1 MKTEYS
7 CEQCKNKLFDLVG
20 SELPPLEQQ
29 LVDKHLQRCEEC
41 NADLANIWDL
51 QSKASH
57 WQDDRVPRWNRKQ
70 FFFEPSP
77 WPVRMQWA
85 TSFAS
90 IMVLILVMTEARIST
105 ADGFAVDFS
114 RSDST
119 FISQQEVGSQLVSFQ
134 NQQESQ
140 LDASVQRLT
149 NQQIATNQLL
159 LRTILDTSRQERR
172 ADLGNMLVLWEEAQD
187 QRSMS
192 TEESLRFLIKSQAR
206 DRLEINDLTNALTDN
221 TQLNNERN
229 F

>member
-1 MKTEYS
+1 MRTEYS
-7 CEQCKNKLFDLVG
+7 CDQCKDKLFDLVN

-29 LVDKHLQRCEEC
+29 LVDSHLKNCEEC
-41 NADLANIWDL
+41 NADLANIWGL
-51 QSKASH
+51 QSEASH
-57 WQDDRVPRWNRKQ
+57 WQEERVPHWNRKQ

-90 IMVLILVMTEARIST
+90 VMVLILVMMEARIST
-105 ADGFAVDFS
+105 VDGLTVDFAGS
-114 RSDST
+114 NTT
-119 FISQQEVGSQLVSFQ
+119 FVSQKEMGSQLMSFQ
-134 NQQESQ
+134 NQQQSL
-140 LDASVQRLT
+140 LDTSVQRLT

-172 ADLGNMLVLWEEAQD
+172 QDLGNMLVLWEEAQD

-192 TEESLRFLIKSQAR
+192 TEESLRFLIASQMR
-206 DRLEINDLTNALTDN
+206 DRQEISDLANALTDN
-221 TQLNNERN
+221 TQINNERN